1 MTGTGAGTGATALA
15 LARRLGV
22 QPGARLALVS
32 APESFRT
39 SMPLPAD
46 VELRTSARGHV
57 DVLVF
62 FATRR
67 AELARRFPTLAR
79 AVQADGGLWI
89 AWPKRTAGIASDL
102 AESSVRALGRAAGLL
117 DVRTSVID
125 TSWSALRF
133 EHRAAAR
140 R

>member
-1 MTGTGAGTGATALA
+1 MTGTGTGTSALVV
-15 LARRLGV
+15 ARRLGI

-32 APESFRT
+32 APASFRA
-39 SMPLPAD
+39 SVLLPAD
-46 VELRTSARGHV
+46 VELRTSARGRV

-102 AESSVRALGRAAGLL
+102 AESSVRALGRAAGLV

-125 TSWSALRF
+125 ASWSALRF
-133 EHRAAAR
+133 EHRAAGR